1 MKVFS
6 LGLAICAALAVTT
19 ASVEAKGTICET
31 GSGFAD
37 TGDSYSS
44 ETPVATTAT
53 VSSSSGSD
61 ATQVAA
67 SSSTAG
73 SDADQVAG
81 SSSTTSS
88 SDAPVSSSTGGDV
101 AGSDAIQQTDSSSST
116 GSDATQVAGSDA
128 VQQTDSSST
137 AGSAT
142 TPAATSSPA
151 GSDVNQ
157 VAASNS
163 TAGSDATQVTSSGS
177 NHSDD
182 TPVTSTSSTGSDGTT
197 ASQNN
202 GDSTTQGSEGKN
214 DTTATPINN
223 KGDDTTS
230 SGSDASDVNK
240 NSSGATPTQEE
251 TPTASSSNS
260 KGDSSA
266 TASSSLNDSTGQT
279 GSKLAGSGSRT
290 LQVDVG
296 SIDFTTTS
304 NAEESDS
311 TDSDDTT
318 QYAAPTVSP
327 ASDSASGSSADST
340 PTQTSSDSASSQASA
355 SASSDD
361 SPVQQT
367 SISGSS
373 ASSNPIQQT
382 SISASGS
389 SDSSVSIEG
398 SASASS
404 ADSTPTPTADS
415 SSISSSASTSASES
429 AASSASA
436 SASASASESSSS
448 SSSSFSKVTR
458 LGVRVQGDMPEWNKK
473 HKRFVSAYYET
484 FDEKYRAVLDTVNMA
499 SVEGALK
506 YVQAECINASV
517 ITDCERKNNIKYVV
531 FYQTTT
537 VQPTAAMEYYVN
549 ATDER
554 NFAVESCPFMAMD
567 GGQCDPND
575 DGTFPDVCNQY
586 IGAGDQPDLGFCVG
600 GTLQDNEAIAP
611 YPHNYW
617 FSFPNSCP
625 QKLWDDKTDSC
636 RKKYAGGMCPLG
648 VEPDGVTCT
657 FTYEILGYILLDDVV
672 GITSMTN
679 PTTGKN
685 YADYYEFCKAGG
697 VEFSVSIVTGLVSLL
712 TGILSSV
719 VDLVEGLEFWANPG
733 DSDANAE
740 RVEKLVSAYDTLVA
754 SNPTTSDGGLMRV
767 LPTEDELA
775 ALNPSCFEN
784 SPLCAESEF
793 GCKRSYLSQI
803 CQLSYPHQFFIAA
816 WTSMLLLTKLQRYSR
831 RQLAVAL
838 LGFSLFLAIIGQIQ
852 VLPVLFVLS
861 IPVLL
866 FFRWVFR
873 QQQHHGVTD
882 REIEQLFRTFLG
894 GALIIPVLALVAQL
908 TLGPLLASLC
918 FFDQRSSILDQ
929 LHKYFQAPGDGR
941 PAPVHNMKLGK
952 MLMSLKVDKT
962 VGYFLFLFCMAFIVA
977 GLVEEFLK
985 YWSGSVPAF
994 SALKQ
999 RQQRH
1004 GALRGMMCHPSRLLF
1019 YHRPHANHAFVVFLA
1034 VVAGALGFSVME
1046 NSAYSLLA
1054 PTFRDK
1060 IETALLRSISSAPLH
1075 CICGGI
1081 TGVRMAERLL
1091 AHRQGGREERGTN
1104 AAKADLGRCRTKIT
1118 VILPAVLI
1126 HGTFDMQL
1134 FLLMALVTPKI
1145 EATHR
1150 TFYHVVLPTILCSIV
1165 LLASFVYLRRKLHV
1179 MENKM
1184 NETRYMHVAVD
1195 LESGQRLGAVNG
1207 GFEMEFFG
1215 NDDDDSDA
1223 EDEAFTQGE
1232 NRKVRA
1238 VFDM

>member
-6 LGLAICAALAVTT
+6 LGLAICAALAITT
-19 ASVEAKGTICET
+19 VSVEAKGTICET

-73 SDADQVAG
+73 SDIAD
-81 SSSTTSS
+81 SSSTTS
-88 SDAPVSSSTGGDV
+88 
-101 AGSDAIQQTDSSSST
+101 
-116 GSDATQVAGSDA
+116 GSDATQVAGSDT

-151 GSDVNQ
+151 GSDANQ
-157 VAASNS
+157 VAASSS

-230 SGSDASDVNK
+230 SGSDASDVDK
-240 NSSGATPTQEE
+240 NSSGGTPTQGE

-279 GSKLAGSGSRT
+279 GSKPAGSGSRT

-340 PTQTSSDSASSQASA
+340 PTQTSSGSASSQASA
-355 SASSDD
+355 SAPSDD

-415 SSISSSASTSASES
+415 SSISSSAS
-429 AASSASA
+429 

-473 HKRFVSAYYET
+473 HKRFVSAYYKT

-567 GGQCDPND
+567 GGQCDPKD

-803 CQLSYPHQFFIAA
+803 CQLC
-816 WTSMLLLTKLQRYSR
+816 TS
-831 RQLAVAL
+831 
-838 LGFSLFLAIIGQIQ
+838 
-852 VLPVLFVLS
+852 
-861 IPVLL
+861 
-866 FFRWVFR
+866 
-873 QQQHHGVTD
+873 
-882 REIEQLFRTFLG
+882 
-894 GALIIPVLALVAQL
+894 
-908 TLGPLLASLC
+908 
-918 FFDQRSSILDQ
+918 
-929 LHKYFQAPGDGR
+929 
-941 PAPVHNMKLGK
+941 
-952 MLMSLKVDKT
+952 
-962 VGYFLFLFCMAFIVA
+962 
-977 GLVEEFLK
+977 
-985 YWSGSVPAF
+985 
-994 SALKQ
+994 
-999 RQQRH
+999 
-1004 GALRGMMCHPSRLLF
+1004 
-1019 YHRPHANHAFVVFLA
+1019 
-1034 VVAGALGFSVME
+1034 
-1046 NSAYSLLA
+1046 
-1054 PTFRDK
+1054 
-1060 IETALLRSISSAPLH
+1060 
-1075 CICGGI
+1075 
-1081 TGVRMAERLL
+1081 
-1091 AHRQGGREERGTN
+1091 
-1104 AAKADLGRCRTKIT
+1104 
-1118 VILPAVLI
+1118 
-1126 HGTFDMQL
+1126 
-1134 FLLMALVTPKI
+1134 
-1145 EATHR
+1145 
-1150 TFYHVVLPTILCSIV
+1150 
-1165 LLASFVYLRRKLHV
+1165 
-1179 MENKM
+1179 
-1184 NETRYMHVAVD
+1184 
-1195 LESGQRLGAVNG
+1195 
-1207 GFEMEFFG
+1207 
-1215 NDDDDSDA
+1215 DDSGC
-1223 EDEAFTQGE
+1223 E
-1232 NRKVRA
+1232 KP
-1238 VFDM
+1238 